1 MISVN
6 RKIWKNLSRN
16 LLKFYKNGIM
26 NILAGMILVCF
37 MGNDWVILYWIK
49 KKGSSV
55 TPDFDVVMDS
65 RRWNKEKKVSH

>member
-1 MISVN
+1 
-6 RKIWKNLSRN
+6 
-16 LLKFYKNGIM
+16 M

-49 KKGSSV
+49 KKWSSV